1 MWRSFMIRF
10 YFVNLLILNNLCVW
24 YWGKAIPMNISWN
37 YFLHSK
43 LIHSIFYL
51 FTCWFLLVLL
61 VPCAA
66 QLPLFFPIC
75 CLFKSPL
82 HLCVCYIGLVHQVS
96 HGWRLS
102 YSLEGT
108 ETFPCF
114 SSTNDV
120 LFYLSLVCWWAHRIS
135 YVSHQHKPGWSVDIN
150 SLSSFVSA

>member
-1 MWRSFMIRF
+1 
-10 YFVNLLILNNLCVW
+10 LLIFSFWTTYASNIEERRFPWTFLEIISFILNWL
-24 YWGKAIPMNISWN
+24 S
-37 YFLHSK
+37 
-43 LIHSIFYL
+43 HSIFYL

-135 YVSHQHKPGWSVDIN
+135 YVSRQHKPGWSVDIN